1 MGSSGSLQPVDLG
14 WAPSPLSLSLLTYKV
29 HSLGVF
35 HSFSKCLPGPP
46 GCQAVAAGTE
56 DIAGN
61 KADRKPCPVKLPLNR
76 WCGGGGGYRERLRVH
91 TGLAGKGGR
100 GCLRS
105 SGKALPRK
113 VHLKVE

>member
-46 GCQAVAAGTE
+46 GCQAVAAGAE

-76 WCGGGGGYRERLRVH
+76 WCGGGVQGEAEGTYRPGRESGQGMPAELRES
-91 TGLAGKGGR
+91 LAKKGAFE
-100 GCLRS
+100 S
-105 SGKALPRK
+105 
-113 VHLKVE
+113 